1 MIVILGGVAGSGK
14 SAVGTIL
21 AARLGWVFEDSDALH
36 SPAEIA
42 KMHSG
47 VPLTDA
53 DRWPWLATVA
63 AWMDQRLER
72 GESAVIACSVLK
84 RGYREFLCRGRPTA
98 RVVLL
103 DASEDT
109 LKTRLAVRHG
119 HFFPAALLR
128 SQLADLE
135 VPEPGEHV
143 LVVPATGSPE
153 QTAADIIGRLGLSPA
168 PA

>member
-14 SAVGTIL
+14 TAVGTVL

-42 KMHSG
+42 KMHAG

-63 AWMDQRLER
+63 AWMDQRIDQ

-84 RGYREFLCRGRPTA
+84 RAYRELLRRDRPA
-98 RVVLL
+98 VKIVLL
-103 DASEDT
+103 DVATGT
-109 LKTRLAVRHG
+109 LQARLAARRS

-135 VPEPGEHV
+135 MPAPGEDV
-143 LVVPATGSPE
+143 LVVPAASTPE